1 MHETKDACLFETPCQ
16 ISGFRVVRSCFVS
29 FRCCVSTEK
38 ELRDKQWSTKY
49 NLENQRSSN
58 TNSTKIGMSSGTPER
73 QVVPAPLVTPDEL
86 LLLKIRPC

>member
-1 MHETKDACLFETPCQ
+1 MTALVYKNRLENINRVFRIVKSKDRQYIL
-16 ISGFRVVRSCFVS
+16 
-29 FRCCVSTEK
+29 STEK

-49 NLENQRSSN
+49 NLENQRSNN

-86 LLLKIRPC
+86 LWLKIR